1 MSVVGDIKAGLKT
14 RLETISGVR
23 VYANPHDMISQF
35 PAAVIFTDS
44 LQYPITF
51 AGTAMAGTMRVVFLS
66 DSAVTEQAVR
76 DLDKY
81 LHPSNGSSV
90 LRAIYGDGKLG
101 TAVDGVVS
109 VSAENIGVRQLGNGD
124 TAIGADFVV
133 SFLRK

>member
-1 MSVVGDIKAGLKT
+1 MSVVGDIKSGLKT

-23 VYANPHDMISQF
+23 VYANPHDAINQF
-35 PAAVIFTDS
+35 PSAVIFVDS
-44 LQYPITF
+44 IEYPITF
-51 AGTAMAGTMRVVFLS
+51 AGTASAGTLRVVFLL

-81 LHPSNGSSV
+81 LHPSNWSSV
-90 LRAIYGDGKLG
+90 TRAIYGDGKLG

-133 SFLRK
+133 SYLRK